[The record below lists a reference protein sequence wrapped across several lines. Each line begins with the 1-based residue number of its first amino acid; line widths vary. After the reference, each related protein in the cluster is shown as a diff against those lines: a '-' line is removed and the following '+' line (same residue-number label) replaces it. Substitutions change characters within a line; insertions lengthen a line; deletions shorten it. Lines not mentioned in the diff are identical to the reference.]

1 MKYKKIIVL
10 IIALLLLFNL
20 TACSKPK
27 EESELYLVYIV
38 TIYSSGKEIEIF
50 EVYSNMEISANK
62 NSITIYGD
70 RGNILFYT
78 TLQYKVNSVSK

>member
-1 MKYKKIIVL
+1 MKYKKNIVL

-27 EESELYLVYIV
+27 EESELYLAYMV
-38 TIYSSGKEIEIF
+38 TTYSSGKEIETF

-62 NSITIYGD
+62 NSITIYD
-70 RGNILFYT
+70 SQGNILFYT
-78 TLQYKVNSVSK
+78 ILQYKVNSVSK